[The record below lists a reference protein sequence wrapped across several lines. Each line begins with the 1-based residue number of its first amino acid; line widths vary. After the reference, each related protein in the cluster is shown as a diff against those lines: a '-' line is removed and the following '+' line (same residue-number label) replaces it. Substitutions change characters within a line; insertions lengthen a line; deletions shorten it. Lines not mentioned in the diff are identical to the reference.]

1 MDIGRITVPLLT
13 VRSERRYFDIHSMMA
28 QTPSFCKLP
37 SIVEIERG
45 EDVGMQREHIFSTAG
60 QASPLTRLSS
70 KQQLREQIVAKTIL
84 AERSRDNQ
92 RRKLCSHI
100 RHRTCVHGFPNAVN
114 SSILK
119 YYKVAVRQ
127 KPRPKHDATEVL
139 NYDFTKSAGRHRQD
153 DPRP

>member
-13 VRSERRYFDIHSMMA
+13 VRTERRYFDIHSMMA
-28 QTPSFCKLP
+28 QTPSFCNLP

-45 EDVGMQREHIFSTAG
+45 EDVGMQREHIFSNAG

-70 KQQLREQIVAKTIL
+70 KQQPREQILAKTIL

-100 RHRTCVHGFPNAVN
+100 RHRTCVHGFP
-114 SSILK
+114 S
-119 YYKVAVRQ
+119 AVRE

-153 DPRP
+153 DPRPWVDATGP